1 MPGVTV
7 PFEGHYFIFNFSC
20 SHKERSN
27 QQKKFQREKF
37 YNSIWFKAKFKA
49 NNRSQTTYS
58 SLAPG
63 KTVTALFITRREKK
77 RDLELGCVV
86 WTIWNSVGV
95 LKKWTNLCRRNQIF
109 EGGRKMH
116 LLYSK

>member
-7 PFEGHYFIFNFSC
+7 QLLKGTSISSSIFSSSFALIRKGQIN
-20 SHKERSN
+20 K
-27 QQKKFQREKF
+27 KKFQREKF

-63 KTVTALFITRREKK
+63 KTVTALFITRREKN
-77 RDLELGCVV
+77 V
-86 WTIWNSVGV
+86 T
-95 LKKWTNLCRRNQIF
+95 
-109 EGGRKMH
+109 
-116 LLYSK
+116 

>member
-1 MPGVTV
+1 MILCILFHLQFFPSLLLSLIRKGQ
-7 PFEGHYFIFNFSC
+7 IN
-20 SHKERSN
+20 K
-27 QQKKFQREKF
+27 KKFQREKF

-49 NNRSQTTYS
+49 NNRIQTSYAFGTY
-58 SLAPG
+58 LG

-95 LKKWTNLCRRNQIF
+95 LKKNGLICAGVT
-109 EGGRKMH
+109 
-116 LLYSK
+116 LL